1 MRIWQ
6 KVVVSMPQEFKHV
19 RQIARLQI
27 LHAQTGSLKMY
38 DTYKLELRNSW
49 RKWAKLEHASASPL
63 CPISQRRATEAQN
76 RNVLNTRLLKK
87 VLLKLPQNWA
97 ATTLKTLEF
106 WLGRVINL
114 LCAGQTL
121 WAPSSLYQI
130 PHCPKLDLDLW
141 SIKRWLGGCQLLC
154 GEGQNG

>member
-49 RKWAKLEHASASPL
+49 RK
-63 CPISQRRATEAQN
+63 
-76 RNVLNTRLLKK
+76 
-87 VLLKLPQNWA
+87 
-97 ATTLKTLEF
+97 
-106 WLGRVINL
+106 
-114 LCAGQTL
+114 
-121 WAPSSLYQI
+121 
-130 PHCPKLDLDLW
+130 
-141 SIKRWLGGCQLLC
+141 
-154 GEGQNG
+154 